1 MACRPCLYRHV
12 VAYGSGLL
20 PLAWC
25 REPSKQPLLPA
36 GYTPLHMAVGYSR
49 IPSVQ
54 VLIDAG
60 ADPEKPDKKGRT
72 VIALVEDLRKAM
84 PLTAELMGRRS
95 MLEQVMGV
103 LTGGHHGG
111 WSWHVGIQVVD
122 LALACQ

>member
-1 MACRPCLYRHV
+1 
-12 VAYGSGLL
+12 
-20 PLAWC
+20 
-25 REPSKQPLLPA
+25 
-36 GYTPLHMAVGYSR
+36 MAVGYSR

-60 ADPEKPDKKGRT
+60 ADPERPDKKGRT

-103 LTGGHHGG
+103 LTGGHHGAG
-111 WSWHVGIQVVD
+111 NGSLTWPGVAWHLSREGCLVK
-122 LALACQ
+122 AACRRAPTRACWHCK

>member
-1 MACRPCLYRHV
+1 
-12 VAYGSGLL
+12 
-20 PLAWC
+20 
-25 REPSKQPLLPA
+25 
-36 GYTPLHMAVGYSR
+36 MAVGYSR

-60 ADPEKPDKKGRT
+60 ADPERPDKKGRT

-103 LTGGHHGG
+103 LTGGHHGAG
-111 WSWHVGIQVVD
+111 ASTLVWPGGPGHLFKQGCPVQAACGPGVAGTNGSM
-122 LALACQ
+122 LAF

>member
-1 MACRPCLYRHV
+1 
-12 VAYGSGLL
+12 
-20 PLAWC
+20 
-25 REPSKQPLLPA
+25 
-36 GYTPLHMAVGYSR
+36 MAVGYSR

-60 ADPEKPDKKGRT
+60 ADPERPDKKGRT

-103 LTGGHHGG
+103 LTGGLYGLGLTVCPGLVAHLFREGRL
-111 WSWHVGIQVVD
+111 VQ
-122 LALACQ
+122 AACRGMGCRH